1 MTYRISRFV
10 SKFDFEVSRD
20 DNVPWHYVI
29 EIYESEHTFFPR
41 VFRWESFLITPT
53 ETDLEICEEKMLVK
67 DEFFD
72 WDSIVGENEIFIKN
86 SVIVAIKEKMGL
98 E

>member
-1 MTYRISRFV
+1 MTYRISSFV
-10 SKFDFEVSRD
+10 SKFDLEVPRD

-29 EIYESEHTFFPR
+29 EIYESEQTYFPR
-41 VFRWESFLITPT
+41 VFRWESFLITPA
-53 ETDLEICEEKMLVK
+53 ETDLEVCEEKILVK

-72 WDSIVGENEIFIKN
+72 WDSIVYENEMSVKN
-86 SVIVAIKEKMGL
+86 SVVNVIKEQLGR

>member
-1 MTYRISRFV
+1 MTYKISQFV
-10 SKFDFEVSRD
+10 SKFDVEVPRD

-41 VFRWESFLITPT
+41 VFRWESFQITPT

-72 WDSIVGENEIFIKN
+72 WDSIVGENEFYVKN
-86 SVIVAIKEKMGL
+86 SVLNTIKELLGI

>member
-1 MTYRISRFV
+1 MTYRISSFV
-10 SKFDFEVSRD
+10 SKFDLEVPRD

-29 EIYESEHTFFPR
+29 EIYELERTFFPR
-41 VFRWESFLITPT
+41 VFRWESFLITPA

-67 DEFFD
+67 DEFFA
-72 WDSIVGENEIFIKN
+72 WESIVGENEISVKN
-86 SVIVAIKEKMGL
+86 RVIDAIKEKMGL

>member
-1 MTYRISRFV
+1 MTYRISSFV
-10 SKFDFEVSRD
+10 SKFDLEVPRD

-29 EIYESEHTFFPR
+29 EIYELERTFFPR
-41 VFRWESFLITPT
+41 VLRWESFLITPA

-67 DEFFD
+67 DEFFA
-72 WDSIVGENEIFIKN
+72 WESIVGENEISVKN
-86 SVIVAIKEKMGL
+86 RVIDAIKEKMGL

>member
-1 MTYRISRFV
+1 MTYRISSFV
-10 SKFDFEVSRD
+10 SKFDLEVPLD
-20 DNVPWHYVI
+20 DNLPLHYVI
-29 EIYESEHTFFPR
+29 EIYESEGTFFPR

-53 ETDLEICEEKMLVK
+53 ETDLGICEEKILVK

-72 WDSIVGENEIFIKN
+72 WDSIVGEIEITVKI
-86 SVIVAIKEKMGL
+86 SVINAIKERLGL

>member
-1 MTYRISRFV
+1 MSYKISSFV
-10 SKFDFEVSRD
+10 SKFDLEVPLD
-20 DNVPWHYVI
+20 DNLPLHYVI
-29 EIYESEHTFFPR
+29 EVYESEGIFFPR

-53 ETDLEICEEKMLVK
+53 VTDLEICEEKILVK

-72 WDSIVGENEIFIKN
+72 WDSIVGENEISLKT
-86 SVIVAIKEKMGL
+86 SVINAIKERLGL